1 MPRAKHRRKG
11 KTRPRGKPPRMPPMP
26 MLPEE
31 AANTP
36 PSAADL
42 VDWHPHIRREPD
54 PRQPSLPL

>member
-1 MPRAKHRRKG
+1 
-11 KTRPRGKPPRMPPMP
+11 MP

-31 AANTP
+31 ATNTP